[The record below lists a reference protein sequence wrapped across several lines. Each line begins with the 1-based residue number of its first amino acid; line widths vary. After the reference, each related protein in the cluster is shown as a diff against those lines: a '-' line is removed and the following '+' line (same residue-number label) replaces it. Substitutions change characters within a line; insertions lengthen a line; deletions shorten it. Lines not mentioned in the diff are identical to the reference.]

1 MFYINCLFYCFPDS
15 CTFLFSIHY
24 LLVWAFLLSVLD
36 TKMGQRA
43 LVLSLKY
50 CIANFYYIVIF
61 SQQQIQIVDITV
73 HLLLELRVILASQP
87 QFLYFLNILLIY
99 LCFGCAGFSLL
110 HTGFL
115 QLQVGAT
122 PLFGCSGFCLWWFL
136 LLWSTGWQLHGLHK
150 LQPEDSEVAACGLQS
165 TGSVVVAHES
175 SCSTACGIFLD
186 QGSKPRSLHWQ
197 ADSYPLPPGKSFSFH
212 IFNMRIMIPI
222 LKSL

>member
-50 CIANFYYIVIF
+50 GIANFYYIVIF

-99 LCFGCAGFSLL
+99 LCFGCAGFSCCIQAFSSYKWELL
-110 HTGFL
+110 PFLGAQASVCGGFSCCGAQAGSYTGCTNCSQKIQKL
-115 QLQVGAT
+115 QLVDSRALVQQLWLTSPVAPRHVGSSWT
-122 PLFGCSGFCLWWFL
+122 RDQNLVPCIGRQILIHSH
-136 LLWSTGWQLHGLHK
+136 Q
-150 LQPEDSEVAACGLQS
+150 
-165 TGSVVVAHES
+165 GSPSVS
-175 SCSTACGIFLD
+175 IFL
-186 QGSKPRSLHWQ
+186 
-197 ADSYPLPPGKSFSFH
+197 
-212 IFNMRIMIPI
+212 I
-222 LKSL
+222 